1 MKCYNCMIFNVSN
14 HSAALHLEAQI
25 AKVMRISLLT
35 EMKIL
40 RIKLRYFTNGNPQSQ
55 SMDRDRVSSQ
65 TETTKA
71 SLHTGVIQ
79 AIEV

>member
-1 MKCYNCMIFNVSN
+1 MIFNVSN